1 MEQAKHIQVLSLG
14 SHTASIKTPHS
25 RYDVPVANN
34 HRKGF
39 GDSFVSEKYLKWHY
53 FMIKQC

>member
-1 MEQAKHIQVLSLG
+1 MPGIMEQAKHIQVLSLG

-25 RYDVPVANN
+25 RYDVHVAKN

-39 GDSFVSEKYLKWHY
+39 GDSFVSEKFLK
-53 FMIKQC
+53 